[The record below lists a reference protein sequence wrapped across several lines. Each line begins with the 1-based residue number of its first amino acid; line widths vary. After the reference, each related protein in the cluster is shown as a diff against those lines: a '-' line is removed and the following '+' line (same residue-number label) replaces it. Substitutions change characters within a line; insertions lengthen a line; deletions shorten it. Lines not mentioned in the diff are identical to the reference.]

1 MPILD
6 LQKRAR
12 ELGRIRTGRKGDR
25 GQPQRLEKFRLT
37 SASKPLLE
45 RVAEL
50 YGGTVQTWDNGG
62 LTQYEVYTESTRLP
76 ILVPPQPVS
85 QWYEAWT
92 AAGCKHRCD
101 GVNNM
106 ISGEPCK
113 ADDPLHIQAQAH
125 PTTRLKV
132 VLRDVEG
139 LGVWRLESH
148 GWNAAVE
155 LPEVAEF
162 LAQGKGYVD
171 GWLALEGRRQ
181 KTFGAD
187 GQPLTRRFLVPVIE
201 VDVTPAEL
209 LAGGGRITAPALEG
223 PVKSLPAADGAPDYF
238 ALLEDATTADEVRGI
253 WKQARV
259 AGHMNDGL
267 NAACQAFV
275 AQLEPPALEGGAQPD
290 EDGVVDA
297 VVVEDPPPTSA
308 PAAPGTDVLYQQC
321 VAAAGDLGMTL
332 WAMEA
337 AFEEGAKIPM
347 GDATAT
353 QLQGFLQ
360 HLTNLKENGS

>member
-12 ELGRIRTGRKGDR
+12 ELGRIRTGNKGAK

-37 SASKPLLE
+37 SASRALLE

-50 YGGTVQTWDNGG
+50 YGGTVREWDNGG
-62 LTQYEVYTESTRLP
+62 LTQFEVYTEATRLP

-101 GVNNM
+101 GVNDM
-106 ISGEPCK
+106 ISGEPCR
-113 ADDPLHIQAQAH
+113 ADDPLHVQAQSH

-155 LPEVAEF
+155 LPDVAEF
-162 LAQGKGYVD
+162 LSQGAGYVD
-171 GWLALEGRRQ
+171 GWLALEERRT
-181 KTFGAD
+181 KSIGAD

-209 LAGGGRITAPALEG
+209 LAGKGRISAPALGG
-223 PVKSLPAADGAPDYF
+223 PVKALGTGTDY
-238 ALLEDATTADEVRGI
+238 AGLLEGATTADEVNGI
-253 WKQARV
+253 WFQAKEAGELTQEV
-259 AGHMNDGL
+259 ADL
-267 NAACQAFV
+267 IAARA
-275 AQLEPPALEGGAQPD
+275 AQIKEAQPALEQGAQPD

-297 VVVEDPPPTSA
+297 DVVDNPPPA
-308 PAAPGTDVLYQQC
+308 PAAGDDTDALYSQC
-321 VAAAGDLGMTL
+321 IAAAGDIGMTL
-332 WAMEA
+332 WAMEE
-337 AFEEGAKIPM
+337 AFKEGAGVPIT
-347 GDATAT
+347 DASPT
-353 QLQGFLQ
+353 QLQGFLH
-360 HLTNLKENGS
+360 HLTSQKENGS